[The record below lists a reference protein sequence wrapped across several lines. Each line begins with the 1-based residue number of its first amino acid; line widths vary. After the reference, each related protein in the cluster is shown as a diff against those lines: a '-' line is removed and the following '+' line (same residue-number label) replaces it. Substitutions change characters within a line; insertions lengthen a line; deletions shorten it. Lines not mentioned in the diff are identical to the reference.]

1 MILSRRLF
9 AWMLPLMLAGCLQSA
24 VPQMPDVPYVQ
35 LDGSAHRTADLKGK
49 VLIVNF
55 WATSCATCIK
65 EMPELVATHQK
76 FQAQGLETLAVAMSY
91 DSPEYVAQFTQSR
104 QLPFKVVYDRDA
116 GVSKAFGDIQM
127 TPTTFV
133 VNRRGEIVKRFVGE
147 PDFAALHK
155 LLAEL
160 LSQPV

>member
-1 MILSRRLF
+1 
-9 AWMLPLMLAGCLQSA
+9 MLPLMLAGCFQSA

-35 LDGSAHRTADLKGK
+35 LDGSVHRTTDLKGK

-55 WATSCATCIK
+55 WATSCATCVK
-65 EMPELVATHQK
+65 EMPDLVATHQK

-91 DSPEYVAQFTQSR
+91 DSPEYVAQFKQSR
-104 QLPFKVVYDRDA
+104 QLPFKVAFDRDG

-160 LSQPV
+160 LNQPA